1 MHVHLQHKRAFQIQE
16 EEFGLG
22 LLITIPFCENFL
34 RLLVIMTEL
43 TEFECGIIIG
53 AWLFDHSER
62 EIEAKTAMPKAQY
75 MTQ

>member
-34 RLLVIMTEL
+34 RLLVIMTE
-43 TEFECGIIIG
+43 FERRIIIG